1 MTSERAESLQRQL
14 TELTEERAAE
24 QRDDMA
30 VAREA
35 ALRAGLES
43 DLAAARQAL
52 VEVGD
57 APEQLAALR
66 MRMADSEQ
74 RAAAAAAA
82 AADERERLVE
92 EVRVRCILVETE
104 FPASVPGLSPVDS
117 THETREVNGRRR
129 RCAGDGACADD

>member
-1 MTSERAESLQRQL
+1 LRVASERAESLQRQL
-14 TELTEERAAE
+14 TELIEKRTAE
-24 QRDDMA
+24 KRDDADMA

-52 VEVGD
+52 VELGD

-66 MRMADSEQ
+66 VRMADSEQ

-82 AADERERLVE
+82 AADERERLLE
-92 EVRVRCILVETE
+92 EVRVRCISVEIE
-104 FPASVPGLSPVDS
+104 FPG
-117 THETREVNGRRR
+117 
-129 RCAGDGACADD
+129 